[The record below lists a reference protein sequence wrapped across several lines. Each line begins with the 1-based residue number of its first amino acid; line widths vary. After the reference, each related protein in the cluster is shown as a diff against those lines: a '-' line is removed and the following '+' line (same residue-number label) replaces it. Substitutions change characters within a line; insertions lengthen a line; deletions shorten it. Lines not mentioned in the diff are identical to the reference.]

1 MASPILNT
9 APSLQVRRTFNA
21 PRERVFAAWTQKEQL
36 ERWMCRPRPEITVK
50 YREFDLRLGGR
61 HVIEVRLPDGS
72 LYLNSGEYRLIK
84 PPEKLIFT
92 WAWEKFDS
100 SQKRIGEMKGTL
112 VTVEF
117 HEHGDTTEVVLTHE
131 GFPDTAAR
139 DSHNNGWNGC
149 FERLAEYLK
158 GQA

>member
-1 MASPILNT
+1 M
-9 APSLQVRRTFNA
+9 
-21 PRERVFAAWTQKEQL
+21 RV
-36 ERWMCRPRPEITVK
+36 
-50 YREFDLRLGGR
+50 GGR

-72 LYLNSGEYRLIK
+72 LYLNSGEYKLIK

-92 WAWEKFDS
+92 WEWEKFDS

-112 VTVEF
+112 VTLGF

-139 DSHNNGWNGC
+139 
-149 FERLAEYLK
+149 FRQQRLERLLRETCRVPK
-158 GQA
+158 GPGIDV